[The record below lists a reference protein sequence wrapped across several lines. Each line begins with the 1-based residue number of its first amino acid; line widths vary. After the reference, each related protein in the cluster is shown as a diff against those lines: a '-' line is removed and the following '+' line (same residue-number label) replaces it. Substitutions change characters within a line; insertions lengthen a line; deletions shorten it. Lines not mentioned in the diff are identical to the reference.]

1 MEGENVENEIIIEH
15 QKNRDNSESVLKEYY
30 ARYLTDV
37 RNLKMSS
44 VRHYFDALNNISRRL
59 KEKNLVK
66 KDIYEIGDLKQLFE
80 IREILFADHD
90 FIELNERG
98 KRMYS
103 AGLNNYC
110 RFASGQE
117 FQKAKEKIMLLD
129 IPIEPERAVI
139 LEQNSWKRSG
149 IMRTQAIE
157 FADYSCEIN
166 RKHESFIAERNKKPY
181 MEGHHAIPMK
191 LQPQFDKSLD
201 VYANIICLCP
211 LCHRKIHYGLKEDR
225 LRMMI
230 QIYEDRS
237 DRLMH
242 CGIKLS
248 KREFTELL
256 AKG

>member
-1 MEGENVENEIIIEH
+1 MKDKMVIEY
-15 QKNRDNSESVLKEYY
+15 QKNKDNPDSILKEYY
-30 ARYLTDV
+30 ARYLMNV

-59 KEKNLVK
+59 KDKKLVK
-66 KDIYEIGDLKQLFE
+66 RDIYEIGDLKQLLE
-80 IREILFADHD
+80 IREVLFADPD

-117 FQKAKEKIMLLD
+117 FQKAKEKIIFLD
-129 IPIEPERAVI
+129 IPVEPESAVV
-139 LEQNSWKRSG
+139 LEKNTWKRSG

-157 FADYSCEIN
+157 LADYSCEIDGQ
-166 RKHESFIAERNKKPY
+166 HESFIAERNKKPY

-191 LQPQFDKSLD
+191 LQPKFDKSLD

-211 LCHRKIHYGLKEDR
+211 ICHRKIHYGLLEDR
-225 LRMMI
+225 QQMMGK
-230 QIYEDRS
+230 IYEDRS
-237 DRLMH
+237 ERLVH

-248 KREFTELL
+248 KQEFTQLIVK
-256 AKG
+256 A